1 MRLGIRLLAN
11 TLYYSLAACSVALA
25 PFLAANAQDYPSKPI
40 KIIVPNPPGGGNDFV
55 GRLVAEKFRE
65 KWGQSVIVENRAG
78 ASGSI
83 GAEVVARAAPD
94 GYTLLVTAPASLVIN
109 KSLYAKLAYDAD
121 AFVPVSVIVAGP
133 GVLVLHP
140 QVAADSV
147 PRLIAFAKTNPG
159 KLTYASQGNGTIAHL
174 AGELFQSM
182 GGIKSVHV
190 PYKGSGPALAGLLGG
205 QVSMMFSELAPALPH
220 IRAGKLRVLAVGSEK
235 RNPMLPDTP
244 TMSEILPG
252 FAFSYWIGM
261 VAPAGTPSAI
271 ASKLSA
277 AIAELKQPEAAT
289 RLLDTSLEAIGNTP
303 AEMALFLRQESERW
317 GNVIRITGMKA
328 G

>member
-1 MRLGIRLLAN
+1 MRFGIRFIARAWLF
-11 TLYYSLAACSVALA
+11 SLAVCSVALA
-25 PFLAANAQDYPSKPI
+25 LPSAARAQDYPSKPI

-55 GRLVAEKFRE
+55 GRLVAERFRE
-65 KWGQSVIVENRAG
+65 KWKQSVIVENRAG

-83 GAEVVARAAPD
+83 GAEAVARSAPD
-94 GYTLLVTAPASLVIN
+94 GYTLLVTPPASLVIN
-109 KSLYAKLAYDAD
+109 KSFYAKLAYDPD

-133 GVLVLHP
+133 GVLLLNP
-140 QVAADSV
+140 QVAAESL
-147 PRLIAFAKTNPG
+147 PQLIAFGKANPG

-182 GGIKSVHV
+182 GGVKSVHV
-190 PYKGSGPALAGLLGG
+190 PYKGSGPAMAGLLGG
-205 QVSMMFSELAPALPH
+205 QVNMMFGELAPALPH

-244 TMSEILPG
+244 TMSEMLPG
-252 FAFSYWIGM
+252 FAFSYWIAM

-271 ASKLSA
+271 ANKLSA
-277 AIAELKQPEAAT
+277 AIAELKQPEAAK
-289 RLLDTSLEAIGNTP
+289 RLLDTSLDAIGNTP

-317 GNVIRITGMKA
+317 GNVIRVTGMKA
-328 G
+328 Q